1 MKKKVRAEY
10 KHYISFKKDMQL
22 TFLFSDRERCFSV
35 VDSPEL
41 AGVAATADGDD
52 LSNVPAGIVLD

>member
-1 MKKKVRAEY
+1 MY
-10 KHYISFKKDMQL
+10 L
-22 TFLFSDRERCFSV
+22 TFLFSDRARCLSG

-52 LSNVPAGIVLD
+52 LSKVPAGIVFDFLK